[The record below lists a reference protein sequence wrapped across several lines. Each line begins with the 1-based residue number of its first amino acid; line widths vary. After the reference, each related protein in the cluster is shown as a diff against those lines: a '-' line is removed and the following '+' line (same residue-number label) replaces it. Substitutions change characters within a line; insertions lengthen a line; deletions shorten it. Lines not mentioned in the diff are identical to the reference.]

1 MILRM
6 VFIVCTISLFACE
19 VNKKEKQSL
28 NQIDSTTI
36 KEVVGIA
43 NIEPLQR
50 ILSLTPE
57 VSGVVKQIHVEIS
70 QHVKK
75 GAVLFVL
82 DNATEIAQLHQAQS
96 KLATQRA
103 VIEKNSAGVKT
114 AETNLKS
121 AKINADR
128 SKNLFSDGA
137 ITQKQLEDEQ
147 LNFETKKL
155 QLESTQTDLAQ
166 AQKRLMELT
175 ADVEYYQTLLNKKI
189 ITAPLDGTILSVNTK
204 LGETV
209 TSSSILSDFAP
220 KGPIMAITEIDEL
233 FADKIKVGQAAYVR
247 AQGDSIILAKGK
259 VILAAPYLS
268 KKSLFSDK
276 ADNLEDRRVRE
287 VRVELDSTQSLLI
300 GSRVECIIELK

>member
-1 MILRM
+1 MIHRIII
-6 VFIVCTISLFACE
+6 IVCALGIFSCGGT
-19 VNKKEKQSL
+19 KKEKQPL
-28 NQIDSTTI
+28 NQIDSLTI

-57 VSGVVKQIHVEIS
+57 INGIVKKIQVEIS
-70 QHVKK
+70 QSVKK
-75 GAVLFVL
+75 GEILFVL
-82 DNATEIAQLHQAQS
+82 DNETETAQLHQAQS
-96 KLATQRA
+96 KLATQKA
-103 VIEKNSAGVKT
+103 VIEKNNAGIKT
-114 AETNLKS
+114 AENNLKN
-121 AKINADR
+121 AKINIDR

-137 ITQKQLEDEQ
+137 FTQKQLEDEQ
-147 LNFETKKL
+147 LSYDTKKL
-155 QLESTQTDLAQ
+155 ELEVSKTDLVQ
-166 AQKRLMELT
+166 AQKRLIELS
-175 ADVEYYQTLLNKKI
+175 ADVEYYQTLLNKKTI
-189 ITAPLDGTILSVNTK
+189 KAPLDGTILSVNTK

-209 TSSSILSDFAP
+209 TSSTILSDFAP

-233 FADKIKVGQAAYVR
+233 FADKIKVGQPAYVR
-247 AQGDSIILAKGK
+247 AQGDSIIIARGK

-287 VRVELDSTQSLLI
+287 VRVQLDSTHSLLI

>member
-1 MILRM
+1 MIHRIII
-6 VFIVCTISLFACE
+6 IVCALGVFSCGN
-19 VNKKEKQSL
+19 NKKEKQPL
-28 NQIDSTTI
+28 NQIDSITI

-57 VSGVVKQIHVEIS
+57 INGIVKKIQVEIS
-70 QHVKK
+70 QSVKK
-75 GAVLFVL
+75 GEILFVL
-82 DNATEIAQLHQAQS
+82 DNETETAQLHQAQS
-96 KLATQRA
+96 KLATQKA
-103 VIEKNSAGVKT
+103 VIEKNNAGIKT
-114 AETNLKS
+114 AENNLKN
-121 AKINADR
+121 AKINIDR

-137 ITQKQLEDEQ
+137 FTQKQLEDEQ
-147 LNFETKKL
+147 LSYDTKKL
-155 QLESTQTDLAQ
+155 ELEVSKTDLVQ
-166 AQKRLMELT
+166 AQKRLIELS
-175 ADVEYYQTLLNKKI
+175 ADVEYYQTLLNKKTI
-189 ITAPLDGTILSVNTK
+189 KAPLDGTILSVNTK

-209 TSSSILSDFAP
+209 TSSTILSDFAP

-233 FADKIKVGQAAYVR
+233 FADKIKVGQPAYVR
-247 AQGDSIILAKGK
+247 AQGDSIIIARGK

-287 VRVELDSTQSLLI
+287 VRVQLDSTHSLLI

>member
-6 VFIVCTISLFACE
+6 VFIVCTISLFACGAD
-19 VNKKEKQSL
+19 KKEKQSL

-57 VSGVVKQIHVEIS
+57 VSGIVKQIHVEIS

-82 DNATEIAQLHQAQS
+82 DNETEIAQLHQAQS
-96 KLATQRA
+96 KLATQKA
-103 VIEKNSAGVKT
+103 VIEKNTAGIKT
-114 AETNLKS
+114 AETNLKN

-128 SKNLFSDGA
+128 SKNLFSDAA

-147 LNFETKKL
+147 LNYETKKL
-155 QLESTQTDLAQ
+155 VLESTQTDLEQ
-166 AQKRLMELT
+166 SQKRLMELS

-233 FADKIKVGQAAYVR
+233 FADKIEVGQPAYVR
-247 AQGDSIILAKGK
+247 AQGDSIIIARGK

>member
-1 MILRM
+1 MIHRIA
-6 VFIVCTISLFACE
+6 FIVCTISLFSCGGD
-19 VNKKEKQSL
+19 KKEKQPL

-57 VSGVVKQIHVEIS
+57 VSGIVKQIHVEIS
-70 QHVKK
+70 QSVKK
-75 GAVLFVL
+75 GEILFVL
-82 DNATEIAQLHQAQS
+82 DNETEIAQLHQAQS

-103 VIEKNSAGVKT
+103 VIEKNSAGIKT
-114 AETNLKS
+114 AETNFKN
-121 AKINADR
+121 AKINVDR

-137 ITQKQLEDEQ
+137 VTQKQFEDEQ

-155 QLESTQTDLAQ
+155 QLESTKTDLEQ
-166 AQKRLMELT
+166 AQKRLMELS

-233 FADKIKVGQAAYVR
+233 FADKIKIGQPAYVR

-287 VRVELDSTQSLLI
+287 VRVQLDSTESLLI

>member
-1 MILRM
+1 MILRII
-6 VFIVCTISLFACE
+6 FIICTISLFACGDD
-19 VNKKEKQSL
+19 KKEKQPL

-43 NIEPLQR
+43 DIEPLQR

-57 VSGVVKQIHVEIS
+57 VSGIVKQIHVEIS
-70 QHVKK
+70 QSVKK
-75 GAVLFVL
+75 GAILFVL
-82 DNATEIAQLHQAQS
+82 DDETEIAQLHQAQS
-96 KLATQRA
+96 KLATQKA
-103 VIEKNSAGVKT
+103 VIDKNHASIKT
-114 AETNLKS
+114 AETNLNN
-121 AKINADR
+121 AKINTERAN
-128 SKNLFSDGA
+128 NLFSDGA

-147 LNFETKKL
+147 LNLKTKKL
-155 QLESTQTDLAQ
+155 ELESTQTDLDQ
-166 AQKRLMELT
+166 AQKRLMELS
-175 ADVEYYQTLLNKKI
+175 ADLEYYQTLLNKKI
-189 ITAPLDGTILSVNTK
+189 IKAPLDGTILSVNTK

-220 KGPIMAITEIDEL
+220 NGPIMAITEIDEL
-233 FADKIKVGQAAYVR
+233 FANKVKIGQPAYIR
-247 AQGDSIILAKGK
+247 AQGDSIIIARGK

-287 VRVELDSTQSLLI
+287 VRVELDSTQSLLV

>member
-1 MILRM
+1 
-6 VFIVCTISLFACE
+6 
-19 VNKKEKQSL
+19 
-28 NQIDSTTI
+28 
-36 KEVVGIA
+36 
-43 NIEPLQR
+43 
-50 ILSLTPE
+50 
-57 VSGVVKQIHVEIS
+57 
-70 QHVKK
+70 
-75 GAVLFVL
+75 VLFVL
-82 DNATEIAQLHQAQS
+82 DNETEIAQLHQAQS
-96 KLATQRA
+96 KLATQKA
-103 VIEKNSAGVKT
+103 VIEKNTAGIKT
-114 AETNLKS
+114 AETNLKN

-128 SKNLFSDGA
+128 SKNLFSDAA

-147 LNFETKKL
+147 LNYETKKL
-155 QLESTQTDLAQ
+155 VLESTQTDLEQ
-166 AQKRLMELT
+166 AQKRLMELS

-233 FADKIKVGQAAYVR
+233 FADKIEVGQPAYVR
-247 AQGDSIILAKGK
+247 AQGDSIIIARGK